1 MASDT
6 LFGDTFS
13 SFISNHNVIPFL
25 LLLVITICVYNDA
38 KKREINAFSWILII
52 WLIPFLIG
60 FIIYLLEKEKFS
72 PERTE

>member
-1 MASDT
+1 MLD
-6 LFGDTFS
+6 LFLWLLIPFL
-13 SFISNHNVIPFL
+13 VIPFL
-25 LLLVITICVYNDA
+25 LLLVITIWVYKDA
-38 KKREINAFSWILII
+38 KKREMNAFSWILII

>member
-1 MASDT
+1 MLD
-6 LFGDTFS
+6 LFLWLLIPFL
-13 SFISNHNVIPFL
+13 VIHFL
-25 LLLVITICVYNDA
+25 LLLVITIWVYNDA

>member
-1 MASDT
+1 MLD
-6 LFGDTFS
+6 LFLWLLIPFL
-13 SFISNHNVIPFL
+13 VIPFL
-25 LLLVITICVYNDA
+25 LLLVITIWVYKDA